1 MLVVVYFVREEEL
14 DLHNSE
20 RRKNEN
26 ALNKMINVNLCIVF
40 EDKRNEMVVTR
51 ERDGSMIELRI

>member
-40 EDKRNEMVVTR
+40 EDKRNEMVVNR